1 MCYAFVFEP
10 LVCFNHFK
18 ECMACM
24 YEKSIIKIHHVV
36 DVRMGYI
43 KINNDNNND
52 DKDYKYQISIKI

>member
-1 MCYAFVFEP
+1 
-10 LVCFNHFK
+10 
-18 ECMACM
+18 MACM